1 MGNEGVVA
9 VEKALALL
17 DCFRPGE
24 ESLTLTALAQLS
36 GYHKT
41 TVYRLMNSLERMNYV
56 VRHDDGNYAL
66 GPRLLY
72 LGKLYEQSFHLSR
85 VVQPELQ
92 ALSQASQESASWY
105 VLEGGQRLCLFRAEA
120 SHGLRHSNLPGTQFP
135 LDDSAISKV
144 LRHWGLNDALP
155 EGEPAVPLYTAGARD
170 PHTAAFAMPV
180 FGVNDKLI
188 AALALTGP
196 ISRLTEDRREQGIS
210 QLMHATASRLSQNVV
225 LERFNL
231 QIDPLLRQNRL
242 SLLQNFRVRGVG
254 RPHGERVRP
263 GGKTQGAQGCGGDQC
278 QCLFH
283 DVVPVCIY

>member
-17 DCFRPGE
+17 DCFRPGD

-92 ALSQASQESASWY
+92 ALSLASQESASWY
-105 VLEGGQRLCLFRAEA
+105 VLEGDNVCACFGQKPHMG
-120 SHGLRHSNLPGTQFP
+120 SDT
-135 LDDSAISKV
+135 AISPALSSRWMILLSV
-144 LRHWGLNDALP
+144 RFYAIGASMSPCRAVSLRFRSTRQV
-155 EGEPAVPLYTAGARD
+155 PAIPIPRRLRC
-170 PHTAAFAMPV
+170 PSSAFMT
-180 FGVNDKLI
+180 N
-188 AALALTGP
+188 
-196 ISRLTEDRREQGIS
+196 
-210 QLMHATASRLSQNVV
+210 
-225 LERFNL
+225 
-231 QIDPLLRQNRL
+231 
-242 SLLQNFRVRGVG
+242 
-254 RPHGERVRP
+254 
-263 GGKTQGAQGCGGDQC
+263 
-278 QCLFH
+278 
-283 DVVPVCIY
+283 

>member
-56 VRHDDGNYAL
+56 VRHEDGNYAL

-92 ALSQASQESASWY
+92 ALSLASQESASWS

-120 SHGLRHSNLPGTQFP
+120 SHGLRHSNLPGSQFP
-135 LDDSAISKV
+135 LDNSAISKV
-144 LRHWGLNDALP
+144 LRHWGLNESLP
-155 EGEPAVPLYTAGARD
+155 EEDAELPFYTSGARD

-180 FGVNDKLI
+180 FGVHDKLV

-196 ISRLTEDRREQGIS
+196 ISRLTEDRREKEIG
-210 QLMHATASRLSQNVV
+210 QLMKAAASRLSQKMGASKPFCQQFFG
-225 LERFNL
+225 ETSDAAEENL
-231 QIDPLLRQNRL
+231 
-242 SLLQNFRVRGVG
+242 
-254 RPHGERVRP
+254 
-263 GGKTQGAQGCGGDQC
+263 
-278 QCLFH
+278 
-283 DVVPVCIY
+283 

>member
-17 DCFRPGE
+17 DCFRPGD

-56 VRHDDGNYAL
+56 VRHEDGNYAL

-92 ALSQASQESASWY
+92 ALSLASQESASWY

-120 SHGLRHSNLPGTQFP
+120 SHACDTAIFP
-135 LDDSAISKV
+135 VASFRSIIRPSVRYYAIGGSMRV
-144 LRHWGLNDALP
+144 C
-155 EGEPAVPLYTAGARD
+155 
-170 PHTAAFAMPV
+170 
-180 FGVNDKLI
+180 
-188 AALALTGP
+188 
-196 ISRLTEDRREQGIS
+196 RRETLNSHSTRQA
-210 QLMHATASRLSQNVV
+210 HAIPIPLRLRCLSSA
-225 LERFNL
+225 FTTSW
-231 QIDPLLRQNRL
+231 LRR
-242 SLLQNFRVRGVG
+242 
-254 RPHGERVRP
+254 
-263 GGKTQGAQGCGGDQC
+263 
-278 QCLFH
+278 
-283 DVVPVCIY
+283 